1 VRHSIEWLQNSA
13 LPQKLGGVTLLSCVG
28 ILILALTIISD
39 RYMSLGEADKTLA
52 AVKLSAPVSTA
63 LHEIQKERGQAIG
76 FIATNGASFDG
87 TLEEQQRTTNVAISK
102 LLEID
107 PDIVADISDQAMTA
121 LTTLSSRIR
130 KHTEIQTGTRGL
142 SIAEDDVRDYYRNL
156 TIAFNAL
163 SRALSNSSSD
173 AEILDLQRTQAL
185 LSSLKDIAG
194 LERTVGAVGFAEP
207 EFPAGEALSLLALGG
222 AQQALTD
229 QVSTMLPSDLN
240 AELTNL
246 YERQAVVAADD
257 MRFSVEDSLLGEGN
271 ASGNISAWFNATTVL
286 INGFRSLELSLEKK
300 ITEHALEIRTEASF
314 GFYSTLFL
322 GGLLLFIV
330 AGITALIVRDMNNQV
345 ILTLHDMDQLANGN
359 LSQTIT
365 GLERKDEFGR
375 MAKALGFFQERLLD
389 NRRLEEEALKAVE
402 IQRQQE
408 KEAAEQKAKHRE
420 QEIAREE
427 EERLQRKRAT
437 GELADRFESHSAK
450 GLVNVEEAAIEVSN
464 TVTAF
469 ISVSD
474 ASRDLAGNAVTA
486 AEDAEKNVEGLEAA
500 TADIDIA
507 IQEIRS
513 SVSESATQTERV
525 VKHVDASE
533 ETIRSLVSSSDQIQ
547 SVVDTINEIA
557 GNTRMLALNATI
569 EAARAGE
576 AGKGFA
582 VVAKEVKML
591 ADQTAAMTEQIDT
604 QINAISA
611 NSTAA
616 ANALTKV
623 GSAVKAVDGSISVI
637 SRQIDEQSSATTA
650 IREKASGAAAGAR
663 KARTAV
669 LDVSERIQGTRSNVE
684 DLSHASGELN
694 SEASSLRDALNLFME
709 EIRSDV

>member
-163 SRALSNSSSD
+163 SRALSNSSSN

-222 AQQALTD
+222 AQQALTG

-240 AELTNL
+240 SELTNL